1 MYYDSICD
9 ENVKDIWGTMRNPE
23 KTELLHKLVSFLI
36 DHKILELPTKY
47 AHNELTI
54 LIMRRLGFLE
64 NYSLLEAKTSISNA
78 LFEMENNKSLVL
90 RSVEHYLKP
99 LELQTSQEIFSY
111 LPQDYPT
118 LMPIIEEVAK
128 KTGVEREIVELFYNC
143 YMKKRVNGESPFI
156 LFKNSSS
163 LIDLARLL
171 VDSRR
176 VELFGEE
183 IEAEQSLVTILTSQ
197 DDLDLPTTQFLINRY
212 SMLMTYNRQLA
223 NFLNDEKISI
233 TGALGFEVLFKT
245 MSKVVNEETYKQL
258 EELIKHF
265 VRANEMTYTKYT
277 SDKLEQLVFAT
288 LALFTWRIKD
298 VTSDQ
303 AAKKAAEQ
311 LIAYRLIYHYVS
323 INEVRMG
330 EGKVPLKEIF
340 TNFVDGKYI
349 DDELLAVFRHNLSNG
364 IIVARKQ
371 ELIDQSIQ
379 GVKLQLLKMEEV
391 RETLIECQDDFRTV
405 LRTELSKDSVTTL
418 LNSSSINAYII
429 TVNNR
434 SPVITGVIDGIA
446 EEGIKINAEGP
457 TERLP
462 TGHLSSDQLFLL
474 SEDKVAGGYYTRIG
488 IVPLGMSF
496 KEFSEQFEVV
506 LFKAKEEYLKSHS
519 EDKGKDYSVR
529 LTRVIPS
536 ELASKRVIDPH
547 GELKH
552 ADLYEAIK
560 ELMLKNFLLDSVE
573 FAISF
578 SGEDVNVK
586 VKEMWTA
593 AIDSSASICKMVGL
607 ELAPIIKKYE
617 KLEPILEEK
626 VIEKGLKALYKRDRL
641 SSLAIAI
648 NNSKEEYSKAGSTFS
663 SEFAD
668 QISQILSA
676 QDCDLET
683 QDLEIISSSILS
695 KLAKHGK
702 VLSQY

>member
-1 MYYDSICD
+1 M
-9 ENVKDIWGTMRNPE
+9 
-23 KTELLHKLVSFLI
+23 
-36 DHKILELPTKY
+36 
-47 AHNELTI
+47 
-54 LIMRRLGFLE
+54 
-64 NYSLLEAKTSISNA
+64 
-78 LFEMENNKSLVL
+78 
-90 RSVEHYLKP
+90 
-99 LELQTSQEIFSY
+99 
-111 LPQDYPT
+111 
-118 LMPIIEEVAK
+118 
-128 KTGVEREIVELFYNC
+128 
-143 YMKKRVNGESPFI
+143 
-156 LFKNSSS
+156 
-163 LIDLARLL
+163 
-171 VDSRR
+171 
-176 VELFGEE
+176 
-183 IEAEQSLVTILTSQ
+183 
-197 DDLDLPTTQFLINRY
+197 
-212 SMLMTYNRQLA
+212 
-223 NFLNDEKISI
+223 
-233 TGALGFEVLFKT
+233 
-245 MSKVVNEETYKQL
+245 
-258 EELIKHF
+258 
-265 VRANEMTYTKYT
+265 
-277 SDKLEQLVFAT
+277 FAT
-288 LALFTWRIKD
+288 LAIFTWRIKD

-311 LIAYRLIYHYVS
+311 SIAYHLIYHYVS

-330 EGKVPLKEIF
+330 EEKVTLKEIF
-340 TNFVDGKYI
+340 SNFIDGKYV

-364 IIVARKQ
+364 IIISRKQ

-434 SPVITGVIDGIA
+434 SPVITGVIDGITEEEIKIYA
-446 EEGIKINAEGP
+446 EEP

-462 TGHLSSDQLFLL
+462 NGHLSSDQLFLL
-474 SEDKVAGGYYTRIG
+474 SEDRVAGGYYTRVG

-496 KEFSEQFEVV
+496 KDFSEQFEVV
-506 LFKAKEEYLKSHS
+506 LFKAKEAYIKNNP

-536 ELASKRVIDPH
+536 ELASKRVIDPN

-586 VKEMWTA
+586 VKEMWTT
-593 AIDSSASICKMVGL
+593 AIDSSASIYKMVRS
-607 ELAPIIKKYE
+607 ELAPIIKKYQN
-617 KLEPILEEK
+617 LELIIEDK
-626 VIEKGLKALYKRDRL
+626 VIEKGLKALYKLDRL

-648 NNSKEEYSKAGSTFS
+648 NSSKEEYSKAGCTFAV
-663 SEFAD
+663 EFTG

-676 QDCDLET
+676 QGCKVET
-683 QDLEIISSSILS
+683 QDLEIISSNILS
-695 KLAKHGK
+695 KLVKHGK